1 MAQNKKSF
9 VLYCD
14 LIDNIDHLINE
25 EKGILFNHLLEY
37 VNDKNPVLEDRVL
50 ISVWKPIQ
58 RQLKRD
64 LEKYEEKKGKKS
76 ISGREGNLKRWNL
89 DLYNDYKKGVYN
101 LAQAESI
108 ANGRKVSHTDKVPSQ
123 MVANIAV
130 NDNDNDNVINNKRDE
145 DEIFNNEYLSKYKI
159 YCSELVK
166 DTAFLESINRIHKI
180 SMDKEVCMLTIV
192 KYLKLFLEHINIS
205 KEKHENKGK
214 FNTHF
219 SNWLRRQPTIEKTIP
234 KQKPIR
240 YV

>member
-14 LIDNIDHLINE
+14 LIDNIDHLTNE

-64 LEKYEEKKGKKS
+64 LKKFEEVKIKRSEAGKESARLRALKKEQQPLTKS
-76 ISGREGNLKRWNL
+76 TS
-89 DLYNDYKKGVYN
+89 V
-101 LAQAESI
+101 ESVQQGST
-108 ANGRKVSHTDKVPSQ
+108 NST
-123 MVANIAV
+123 V
-130 NDNDNDNVINNKRDE
+130 NDNVNVNVINNKRDE
-145 DEIFNNEYLSKYKI
+145 DEIFTNEYLSKYKI